1 MAKWADYLIS
11 KVSYD
16 SNHLILKIKQHTDNG
31 KTISQG
37 DIVDR
42 DTLANNLGHGAKY
55 RTLYNSLEKVRI
67 GENVRY
73 FRAYEHHYIRIDK
86 NKVTTDNLGDLP
98 NLEEPNHVE
107 KPALPQTQPEPTAET
122 KPLSATSSAF
132 FAEPVEETVEPV
144 EETVEPVEET
154 VEPVEETVEPVE
166 ETVEPVEEK
175 PKETKK
181 RLITKR
187 KAPAKKRKAPAK
199 KRKAPAK
206 KRKAPA
212 KKRKAPAKKRKAPAK
227 KRKR

>member
-11 KVSYD
+11 EVSYD

-31 KTISQG
+31 ETISQG

-55 RTLYNSLEKVRI
+55 RTLYNSLKKVRI
-67 GENVRY
+67 GKNVRY

-98 NLEEPNHVE
+98 NIEESTYVE
-107 KPALPQTQPEPTAET
+107 KPALPPTKPKPTDET

-166 ETVEPVEEK
+166 ET

-181 RLITKR
+181 RLITKH
-187 KAPAKKRKAPAK
+187 KAPAKKKKAPAK
-199 KRKAPAK
+199 KKKAPAK
-206 KRKAPA
+206 KKKAPLLL
-212 KKRKAPAKKRKAPAK
+212 RKGRDSRNKYTFADKIMLALIPL
-227 KRKR
+227 

>member
-1 MAKWADYLIS
+1 MSKWADFLIS
-11 KVSYD
+11 EVSYD

-42 DTLANNLGHGAKY
+42 NTLANNLGHGAKY
-55 RTLYNSLEKVRI
+55 RTLYHSLEKVRI
-67 GENVRY
+67 GKNVSY

-86 NKVTTDNLGDLP
+86 NKVASDNLGDLP
-98 NLEEPNHVE
+98 NIEGPNHVE
-107 KPALPQTQPEPTAET
+107 KSVSAQTKPAVVT
-122 KPLSATSSAF
+122 KPLSAASSAF
-132 FAEPVEETVEPV
+132 FA
-144 EETVEPVEET
+144 
-154 VEPVEETVEPVE
+154 EPVE

-199 KRKAPAK
+199 KRK
-206 KRKAPA
+206 R
-212 KKRKAPAKKRKAPAK
+212 
-227 KRKR
+227 

>member
-1 MAKWADYLIS
+1 MVKWADYLIS
-11 KVSYD
+11 EVSYD

-67 GENVRY
+67 GKNVRY

-98 NLEEPNHVE
+98 NIEEPNHVE
-107 KPALPQTQPEPTAET
+107 KPALPQKQPEPTAET

-166 ETVEPVEEK
+166 ETVEPVEETVE
-175 PKETKK
+175 PVEETVEPVEE
-181 RLITKR
+181 TVE
-187 KAPAKKRKAPAK
+187 P
-199 KRKAPAK
+199 
-206 KRKAPA
+206 
-212 KKRKAPAKKRKAPAK
+212 
-227 KRKR
+227 

>member
-11 KVSYD
+11 EVSYD
-16 SNHLILKIKQHTDNG
+16 SNHIILKIKQHTDNG
-31 KTISQG
+31 ETISQG

-67 GENVRY
+67 GKNVRY

-98 NLEEPNHVE
+98 NIEESTYVE
-107 KPALPQTQPEPTAET
+107 KPALPPTKPKPTDET

-154 VEPVEETVEPVE
+154 
-166 ETVEPVEEK
+166 

-181 RLITKR
+181 RLITKH
-187 KAPAKKRKAPAK
+187 KAPAKKKKAPAK
-199 KRKAPAK
+199 KKKAPAK
-206 KRKAPA
+206 KK
-212 KKRKAPAKKRKAPAK
+212 KAPAK

>member
-11 KVSYD
+11 EVSYD
-16 SNHLILKIKQHTDNG
+16 SNHIILKIKQHTDNG
-31 KTISQG
+31 ETISQG

-67 GENVRY
+67 GKNVRY

-98 NLEEPNHVE
+98 NIEESTYVE
-107 KPALPQTQPEPTAET
+107 KPALPPTKPKPTDET

-154 VEPVEETVEPVE
+154 VEPVEET
-166 ETVEPVEEK
+166 

-181 RLITKR
+181 RLITKH
-187 KAPAKKRKAPAK
+187 KAPAKKKKAPAK
-199 KRKAPAK
+199 KK
-206 KRKAPA
+206 
-212 KKRKAPAKKRKAPAK
+212 KAPAK

>member
-11 KVSYD
+11 EVSYD
-16 SNHLILKIKQHTDNG
+16 SNHIILKIKQHTDNG
-31 KTISQG
+31 ETISQG

-55 RTLYNSLEKVRI
+55 RTLYNSLKKVRI
-67 GENVRY
+67 GKNVRY

-98 NLEEPNHVE
+98 NIEESTYVE
-107 KPALPQTQPEPTAET
+107 KPALPPTKPKPTDET

-154 VEPVEETVEPVE
+154 VEPVEET
-166 ETVEPVEEK
+166 

-181 RLITKR
+181 RLITKH
-187 KAPAKKRKAPAK
+187 KAPAKKKKAPAK
-199 KRKAPAK
+199 KKKAPAK
-206 KRKAPA
+206 KKKAPS
-212 KKRKAPAKKRKAPAK
+212 K

>member
-11 KVSYD
+11 EVSYD

-31 KTISQG
+31 ETISQG

-55 RTLYNSLEKVRI
+55 RTLYNSLKKVRI
-67 GENVRY
+67 GKNVRY

-98 NLEEPNHVE
+98 NIEESTYVE
-107 KPALPQTQPEPTAET
+107 KLALPPTKTKPKPTDET

-144 EETVEPVEET
+144 EET
-154 VEPVEETVEPVE
+154 
-166 ETVEPVEEK
+166 

-181 RLITKR
+181 RLITKH
-187 KAPAKKRKAPAK
+187 KAPAKKK
-199 KRKAPAK
+199 
-206 KRKAPA
+206 
-212 KKRKAPAKKRKAPAK
+212 KAPAK

>member
-11 KVSYD
+11 EVSYD

-31 KTISQG
+31 ETISQG

-55 RTLYNSLEKVRI
+55 RTLYNSLKKVRI
-67 GENVRY
+67 GKNVRY

-98 NLEEPNHVE
+98 NIEESTYVE
-107 KPALPQTQPEPTAET
+107 KPALPPTKPKPTDET

-132 FAEPVEETVEPV
+132 FAEPVEEIVEPV
-144 EETVEPVEET
+144 EEI
-154 VEPVEETVEPVE
+154 VEPVE

-212 KKRKAPAKKRKAPAK
+212 KKRKR
-227 KRKR
+227 

>member
-73 FRAYEHHYIRIDK
+73 FRAYEHHYIRTDK
-86 NKVTTDNLGDLP
+86 NKVTADNLGDLP

-107 KPALPQTQPEPTAET
+107 KPALPQTKPTAET
-122 KPLSATSSAF
+122 KPLSTTSSAF
-132 FAEPVEETVEPV
+132 FAEPGDETVEPV

-154 VEPVEETVEPVE
+154 
-166 ETVEPVEEK
+166 

-181 RLITKR
+181 RLITKH
-187 KAPAKKRKAPAK
+187 KAPAKKK
-199 KRKAPAK
+199 
-206 KRKAPA
+206 
-212 KKRKAPAKKRKAPAK
+212 KAPAK

>member
-11 KVSYD
+11 EVSYD

-31 KTISQG
+31 ETISQG

-55 RTLYNSLEKVRI
+55 RTLYNSLKKVRI
-67 GENVRY
+67 GKNVRY

-98 NLEEPNHVE
+98 NIEESTYVE
-107 KPALPQTQPEPTAET
+107 KPALPPTKPKPTDET

-144 EETVEPVEET
+144 EET
-154 VEPVEETVEPVE
+154 
-166 ETVEPVEEK
+166 

-181 RLITKR
+181 RLITKH
-187 KAPAKKRKAPAK
+187 KAPAKKKKAPAK
-199 KRKAPAK
+199 KKKAPAK
-206 KRKAPA
+206 KKKAPA
-212 KKRKAPAKKRKAPAK
+212 KKKKAPAK